1 MLKNLK
7 IIYSTLLIVLLPLL
21 GNAQGCQGCAA
32 LNSPNSALHKSCNG
46 QSAADTKN
54 AQASLKTEEAFENAG
69 DEFQSVGDEFESA
82 GDEFQSAGDEFENA
96 GDEFQSTGDEF
107 ESTTDEFQSVDD
119 EFGASS
125 DEFSNSLNGEEGS
138 SGRTCAMSED
148 SRKLNK
154 VLLALL
160 ATIVAGFLVRNSR
173 SRKFR
178 PFFLLG
184 AIVVLGF
191 IEGACPCPI
200 SSVQNT
206 ILFLFGEDVHWYN
219 MLWFLGL
226 LPVTYFLGKV
236 WCGWIC
242 HLGALQELIHIP
254 ARFSFLQSRKAV
266 RILKWIRI
274 ATFVLLVVQLFVTR
288 TNVFIKYDPFKVAFN
303 LFSTNTTGYI
313 LLVIMLISSVLVYR
327 PFCRGFCPIGL
338 ILGWVARIP
347 GASVIGVSNGCMSC
361 KTCNDACQMQA
372 ITREKKK
379 SELDNEE
386 CIACGECLDSCR
398 QKELSFTRKGKN
410 HRTKVTL

>member
-1 MLKNLK
+1 MLNYLK
-7 IIYSTLLIVLLPLL
+7 IICSTLFIALLPFV
-21 GNAQGCQGCAA
+21 GSAQGCQGCAA
-32 LNSPNSALHKSCNG
+32 LNSPNSALHNSCKEQN
-46 QSAADTKN
+46 SADSKN
-54 AQASLKTEEAFENAG
+54 VDSSLNTGDEFQTVGDEFESAGDDFENAG
-69 DEFQSVGDEFESA
+69 DEFESPGEEFGSS
-82 GDEFQSAGDEFENA
+82 GDEFQSAGDEF
-96 GDEFQSTGDEF
+96 GS
-107 ESTTDEFQSVDD
+107 
-119 EFGASS
+119 SS
-125 DEFSNSLNGEEGS
+125 DEFSNSLNGGGES
-138 SGRTCAMSED
+138 SARTCAMNAD

-160 ATIVAGFLVRNSR
+160 ATIIAGFLVRNFR
-173 SRKFR
+173 TRKLR
-178 PFFLLG
+178 PFFLIG

-206 ILFLFGEDVHWYN
+206 LLFLFGEEVHWYN

-266 RILKWIRI
+266 KILKWIRI
-274 ATFVLLVVQLFVTR
+274 ATFVLLIVQLFVTR
-288 TNVFIKYDPFKVAFN
+288 TNIFIKYDPFKVAFN
-303 LFSTNTTGYI
+303 LFSTNTTGYV

-347 GASVIGVSNGCMSC
+347 GASVLGVKDNCMSC
-361 KTCNDACQMQA
+361 KSCNDACQMQA

-398 QKELSFTRKGKN
+398 QKELRFTRKGNN